1 MFPQKGTKRQLFGTN
16 DGSSNSLDEIYRFK
30 VLLPNGTTVGLNL
43 RESGSNMGVNDFINL
58 VKDEYSR
65 LSESM
70 QHKRCMNWDSAGSLS
85 LHDANDAKIKG
96 VVDFKNFKPHKCHI
110 LILHDGSGK
119 AVQTFEN
126 MWDLTPDTDILRE
139 VPESYTFESALADL
153 IDNSLQAV
161 WANSNN
167 DRKLV
172 SVDLLEDR
180 ISVFDSGIGMD
191 GSDENSLA
199 KWYVL
204 PMSFPAF
211 RVHLNL
217 SVLTSA
223 LLYRGKMGASL
234 NRSEKEQAIG
244 GNPPYLMPYFGMFGY
259 GGSFASM
266 HLGRH
271 ALVSSKT
278 KNSRKVYTL
287 RLAREAL
294 LRRSGLEWTTSGGLR
309 DPSEDE
315 LTKTKH
321 GSFTKVEIFEPKI
334 KPSNILQLQ
343 CKLKDIY
350 FPYIQCDE
358 LSNSRKTITPIE
370 FQVNGTNLTE
380 IEGGEVAITNLHSCN
395 GPDFVLQLRLSFN
408 QDNVT
413 KSQVVSGSRLNH
425 EANVRLKCVYFPVV
439 GGKENIEKILE
450 KLKDA
455 GHEVS
460 ENFRTF
466 KRVSI
471 RRLGRLIPDAR
482 WDWMPFMDLRQ
493 KKGTDRAHILKR
505 CCFRVKCFIDTD
517 AGINPTPSKHD
528 LAPHS
533 PFTTAL
539 RNFGN
544 ILYENEKVSR
554 VHQVLKRNEIT
565 WKAGQHVKILKGACA
580 GVHKNNVYATIQY
593 FILGGL
599 QGDTGGEVQIICRP
613 LGTPEDD
620 GCIISEV
627 NGMMTLDMKRSLSL
641 PISVIDSKKCLPVET
656 AEWNNQMDKQLQK
669 NKTVDLYKSSIVK
682 PARQNSKQEHDGME
696 FSMFIKN
703 YKKVFEDDLLKFGSE
718 IQILEDKYHQ
728 LNEEKEKIEET
739 IKDLQGFD
747 LLAQLWFLFFITFWY
762 IKIVLIEY
770 LSRSCVCC
778 EFLDSTELYP
788 SGFVN
793 QFSTKEEVIESIVK
807 MGNSVAAA
815 VLCSISKEDPFQEK
829 ENDLMK
835 DIIGVVALLGR
846 VRSSQLSRILAEYLG
861 SDQMLAVVAR
871 SFETAILLEKHKQ
884 TGDVNCSHVNHEK
897 APLLGQS
904 INGRF
909 IVICFDNISPFR
921 GSLKSGS
928 QRKLDLQRPYLNDG
942 TIPKGFLGFAVNMI
956 DFDADQLS
964 IKNSS
969 GNGLRETVFYHLLG
983 ELHLY
988 RTLEDMLAA
997 RACIK
1002 QGAISLDGGILRGD
1016 SVISFGS
1023 RCVSLFMSFSSSL
1036 VGMFFVEMIGF
1047 SMIVLSDPGVC
1058 FQVVQTINEMPS
1070 SQENLKQLKE
1080 KKSELRTIND
1090 EIEVEKGKLNKVLD
1104 KFHERKAEFNKF
1116 MKLVESPYKL

>member
-43 RESGSNMGVNDFINL
+43 RDSGSNMGVNDFINL

-161 WANSNN
+161 WSNSNN

-180 ISVFDSGIGMD
+180 ISVFDTGIGMD

-199 KWYVL
+199 KW
-204 PMSFPAF
+204 
-211 RVHLNL
+211 
-217 SVLTSA
+217 
-223 LLYRGKMGASL
+223 GKMGASL

-358 LSNSRKTITPIE
+358 LSNSGKTITPIE

-413 KSQVVSGSRLNH
+413 KSQGSRLNH

-455 GHEVS
+455 GNEVS

-544 ILYENEKVSR
+544 ILYENEKGIEIRVYRDGKPLKNSQLERDYQHWILQMHNKYDEEVDHGEDEPILALITSPSKGKAIRKSNDVSR

-696 FSMFIKN
+696 FSM
-703 YKKVFEDDLLKFGSE
+703 
-718 IQILEDKYHQ
+718 
-728 LNEEKEKIEET
+728 
-739 IKDLQGFD
+739 
-747 LLAQLWFLFFITFWY
+747 
-762 IKIVLIEY
+762 
-770 LSRSCVCC
+770 
-778 EFLDSTELYP
+778 
-788 SGFVN
+788 
-793 QFSTKEEVIESIVK
+793 
-807 MGNSVAAA
+807 
-815 VLCSISKEDPFQEK
+815 
-829 ENDLMK
+829 
-835 DIIGVVALLGR
+835 
-846 VRSSQLSRILAEYLG
+846 ILAEYLG

-969 GNGLRETVFYHLLG
+969 GHGLRETVFYHLLG

-1023 RCVSLFMSFSSSL
+1023 RCVSLFMSFSSSI

>member
-65 LSESM
+65 RSESM

-180 ISVFDSGIGMD
+180 ISVFDTGIGMD

-199 KWYVL
+199 KW
-204 PMSFPAF
+204 
-211 RVHLNL
+211 
-217 SVLTSA
+217 
-223 LLYRGKMGASL
+223 GKMGASL
-234 NRSEKEQAIG
+234 NWSEKEQAIG

-321 GSFTKVEIFEPKI
+321 GSFTKVEIFEPKM

-413 KSQVVSGSRLNH
+413 KSQGSRLNH

-455 GHEVS
+455 GNEVS

-544 ILYENEKVSR
+544 ILYENEKGIEIRVYRDGKPLKNSQLERDYQNWILQMHNKYDEEVDHGEDEPILALITSPSKGKAIRKSNDVSR

-627 NGMMTLDMKRSLSL
+627 NGMMTLDMKCSLSL

-656 AEWNNQMDKQLQK
+656 AEWNNQMDKRLQK
-669 NKTVDLYKSSIVK
+669 NKTEDLYKSSIVK

-696 FSMFIKN
+696 FSM
-703 YKKVFEDDLLKFGSE
+703 
-718 IQILEDKYHQ
+718 
-728 LNEEKEKIEET
+728 
-739 IKDLQGFD
+739 
-747 LLAQLWFLFFITFWY
+747 
-762 IKIVLIEY
+762 
-770 LSRSCVCC
+770 
-778 EFLDSTELYP
+778 
-788 SGFVN
+788 
-793 QFSTKEEVIESIVK
+793 
-807 MGNSVAAA
+807 
-815 VLCSISKEDPFQEK
+815 
-829 ENDLMK
+829 
-835 DIIGVVALLGR
+835 
-846 VRSSQLSRILAEYLG
+846 ILAEYLG

-884 TGDVNCSHVNHEK
+884 TGDVDCSHVNHEK

-969 GNGLRETVFYHLLG
+969 GHGLRETVFYHLLG

-1023 RCVSLFMSFSSSL
+1023 RCVSLFMSFSSSI

>member
-65 LSESM
+65 RSESM

-180 ISVFDSGIGMD
+180 ISVFDTGIGMD

-199 KWYVL
+199 KW
-204 PMSFPAF
+204 
-211 RVHLNL
+211 
-217 SVLTSA
+217 
-223 LLYRGKMGASL
+223 GKMGASL
-234 NRSEKEQAIG
+234 NWSEKEQAIG

-321 GSFTKVEIFEPKI
+321 GSFTKVEIFEPKM

-413 KSQVVSGSRLNH
+413 KSQGSRLNH

-455 GHEVS
+455 GNEVS

-544 ILYENEKVSR
+544 ILYENEKGIEIRVYRDGKPLKNSQLERDYQHWILQMHNKYDEEVDHGEDEPILALITSPSKGKAIRKSNDVSR

-696 FSMFIKN
+696 FSM
-703 YKKVFEDDLLKFGSE
+703 
-718 IQILEDKYHQ
+718 
-728 LNEEKEKIEET
+728 
-739 IKDLQGFD
+739 
-747 LLAQLWFLFFITFWY
+747 
-762 IKIVLIEY
+762 
-770 LSRSCVCC
+770 
-778 EFLDSTELYP
+778 
-788 SGFVN
+788 
-793 QFSTKEEVIESIVK
+793 
-807 MGNSVAAA
+807 
-815 VLCSISKEDPFQEK
+815 
-829 ENDLMK
+829 
-835 DIIGVVALLGR
+835 
-846 VRSSQLSRILAEYLG
+846 ILAEYLG

-969 GNGLRETVFYHLLG
+969 GHGLRETVFYHLLG

-1023 RCVSLFMSFSSSL
+1023 RCVSLFMSFSSSI

>member
-544 ILYENEKVSR
+544 ILYENEKGIEIRVYRDGKPLKNSQLERDYQNWILQMHNKYDEEVDHGEDEPILALITSPSKGKAIRKSNDVSR

-739 IKDLQGFD
+739 IKDLQ
-747 LLAQLWFLFFITFWY
+747 
-762 IKIVLIEY
+762 
-770 LSRSCVCC
+770 
-778 EFLDSTELYP
+778 DSTELYP

-1023 RCVSLFMSFSSSL
+1023 
-1036 VGMFFVEMIGF
+1036 
-1047 SMIVLSDPGVC
+1047 SDPGVC